1 MAIRPHPTLAH
12 ERQLYAL
19 GAQRVAGVDEVGRG
33 AVAGPVAAAAVVL
46 PRRPQIWY
54 DRVFDSKDLTA
65 QAREEISALVVK
77 HATVG
82 IAMIPAAGIAEIGIV
97 PATVAAMTRAVRA
110 LGVGV
115 DGIVVDALVLPELPA
130 RQLSIIHGDQLSLSV
145 ACAAI
150 VAKVARDR
158 LMGRLDGVY
167 PGYGMQHHKGYG
179 TSAHMDAIRRLGLS
193 PLHRVGFLQRIVAS
207 LDIHSGPS

>member
-1 MAIRPHPTLAH
+1 MATRPHPTLAY
-12 ERQLYAL
+12 ERQLRSL

-54 DRVFDSKDLTA
+54 DRVFDSKELTA
-65 QAREEISALVVK
+65 RAREEISALVLEN
-77 HATVG
+77 AAVG
-82 IAMIPAAGIAEIGIV
+82 IAMIPAARIAAIGIV

-115 DGIVVDALVLPELPA
+115 DGIVVDALVLPEIPA
-130 RQLSIIHGDQLSLSV
+130 RQLNVIHGDQLSLSV

-150 VAKVARDR
+150 VAKVARDQ
-158 LMGRLDGVY
+158 LMVRMDGVY
-167 PGYGMQHHKGYG
+167 PGYGMQNHKGYG
-179 TSAHMDAIRRLGLS
+179 TLAHMDAIRRLGLS
-193 PLHRVGFLQRIVAS
+193 PLHRVGFLRKMVAS
-207 LDIHSGPS
+207 LDIPLGPP